1 MIVGVQFQNKWNN
14 EFTGRVYSYNCEIP
28 VAIGDIVSVPTANGE
43 STARVCETD
52 IPLER
57 VPLHIRSILKTITK
71 KADAV
76 EGKNGE

>member
-1 MIVGVQFQNKWNN
+1 MIVGVQFRSKWND
-14 EFTGRVYSYNCEIP
+14 EFTGRVYSYHCDIP
-28 VAIGDIVSVPTANGE
+28 VAIGDIVAVPTANGE

-71 KADAV
+71 KADV
-76 EGKNGE
+76 LEDKNGE